1 MFTQATPVYAHFSD
15 AYPDEF
21 SQWADIFEPGN
32 MTLQHQRMAAIIDD
46 TAVMHAA
53 KAVIGSI
60 LADDTERWS
69 GEDRLSRLDAM
80 WQFFDRA
87 SHLPEE
93 QPAGSHLRRR
103 PDDPLAFSSP
113 DQLRQ
118 SIASTAAKA
127 LELAALLRRTA
138 TAIGDVTNLEHAPA
152 LVAQL
157 EDLHDAAVMA
167 AHTYLDHP
175 LPCAVS
181 RRQWLQSRLAVLSI
195 YHLRENHSSL
205 IDAVRDALLAHEEE
219 RRAY

>member
-1 MFTQATPVYAHFSD
+1 MSSTHAPVRFSD

-21 SQWADIFEPGN
+21 AEWSDIFEQEN
-32 MTLQHQRMAAIIDD
+32 MTPQHQCMAAIIDD
-46 TAVMHAA
+46 PAVMHAA

-60 LADDTERWS
+60 LADESERWS
-69 GEDRLSRLDAM
+69 GEDRLARLDAV

-93 QPAGSHLRRR
+93 QPAGSHLRRQE
-103 PDDPLAFSSP
+103 DEPLAFSSP

-118 SIASTAAKA
+118 GITSTAAKA
-127 LELAALLRRTA
+127 LELAALLRQTA
-138 TAIGDVTNLEHAPA
+138 TTIGDVTTLDHAPA

-175 LPCAVS
+175 LPGARS
-181 RRQWLQSRLAVLSI
+181 WKQWLQSRLAVLSI
-195 YHLRENHSSL
+195 YHLRENHTAL
-205 IDAVRDALLAHEEE
+205 IDAVQAALIAHEEE

>member
-1 MFTQATPVYAHFSD
+1 MSTQATPVYTRFSD

-21 SQWADIFEPGN
+21 SEWSDIFEPGS
-32 MTLQHQRMAAIIDD
+32 MTLQHQRMAAIISDD
-46 TAVMHAA
+46 AVMHAA
-53 KAVIGSI
+53 KAVIANI

-69 GEDRLSRLDAM
+69 GEDRLARLDAV

-93 QPAGSHLRRR
+93 QPAGSHLRRQ
-103 PDDPLAFSSP
+103 DDEPLAFSSP

-118 SIASTAAKA
+118 DIASTAAKA

-138 TAIGDVTNLEHAPA
+138 AAIGDVTTLDHAPA

-175 LPCAVS
+175 LPGARS
-181 RRQWLQSRLAVLSI
+181 WSQWLQSRLAVLSI
-195 YHLRENHSSL
+195 YHLRENHTSL
-205 IDAVRDALLAHEEE
+205 IDAVRDALIAHEEE
-219 RRAY
+219 CRAY

>member
-1 MFTQATPVYAHFSD
+1 MSTQATPVYTRFSD

-21 SQWADIFEPGN
+21 SEWADIFEPGS
-32 MTLQHQRMAAIIDD
+32 MTLQHQRMAAIISDD
-46 TAVMHAA
+46 TAMRAA
-53 KAVIGSI
+53 KAVIANI
-60 LADDTERWS
+60 LADDTERWD
-69 GEDRLSRLDAM
+69 GEDRLARLDAV

-93 QPAGSHLRRR
+93 QPAGSHLRRQ
-103 PDDPLAFSSP
+103 DDESLMFSSP

-118 SIASTAAKA
+118 DITSTAAKA

-138 TAIGDVTNLEHAPA
+138 TAIGDVTTLDHAPA

-175 LPCAVS
+175 LPGARGWS
-181 RRQWLQSRLAVLSI
+181 
-195 YHLRENHSSL
+195 
-205 IDAVRDALLAHEEE
+205 
-219 RRAY
+219 

>member
-1 MFTQATPVYAHFSD
+1 MSSTHAPVRFSD

-21 SQWADIFEPGN
+21 AEWSDIFEQEN
-32 MTLQHQRMAAIIDD
+32 MTPQHQCMAAIIDD
-46 TAVMHAA
+46 PAVMHAA

-60 LADDTERWS
+60 LADESERWS
-69 GEDRLSRLDAM
+69 GEDRLTRLDAV

-103 PDDPLAFSSP
+103 NDEPLAFSSP

-118 SIASTAAKA
+118 GITSTAAKA
-127 LELAALLRRTA
+127 LELAALLRQTA
-138 TAIGDVTNLEHAPA
+138 TAIGDVTTLDHAPA

-157 EDLHDAAVMA
+157 EDLHDAALMA

-175 LPCAVS
+175 LPGAGS
-181 RRQWLQSRLAVLSI
+181 WKQWLQSRLAVLGI
-195 YHLRENHSSL
+195 YHLRENHTAL
-205 IDAVRDALLAHEEE
+205 IDAVQAALIAHEEE

>member
-1 MFTQATPVYAHFSD
+1 MFTQATPAYALFSD

-21 SQWADIFEPGN
+21 SQGADIFEPGN

-46 TAVMHAA
+46 PAVMHAA
-53 KAVIGSI
+53 KAVIDSI
-60 LADDTERWS
+60 LTDETERWS
-69 GEDRLSRLDAM
+69 GEDRLTRLDAV

-93 QPAGSHLRRR
+93 QPAGSHLRRQ
-103 PDDPLAFSSP
+103 DDEPLMFSSP

-118 SIASTAAKA
+118 DITSTAAKA
-127 LELAALLRRTA
+127 LELAALIRRTA
-138 TAIGDVTNLEHAPA
+138 AAIGDVTSLEHAPT

-175 LPCAVS
+175 LPSAGS
-181 RRQWLQSRLAVLSI
+181 WRQWLQSRLAVLSI
-195 YHLRENHSSL
+195 FHLRENHRPL

>member
-1 MFTQATPVYAHFSD
+1 MFTQATPNYARFSD

-21 SQWADIFEPGN
+21 SEWACIFEPEN
-32 MTLQHQRMAAIIDD
+32 MTLQQQRMAAIIDD
-46 TAVMHAA
+46 AAVMHAA
-53 KAVIGSI
+53 KAVIDSI
-60 LADDTERWS
+60 LADETERWS

-127 LELAALLRRTA
+127 LELATLIRRTA
-138 TAIGDVTNLEHAPA
+138 TAIGDVTSLEHAPA

-175 LPCAVS
+175 LPSAGS
-181 RRQWLQSRLAVLSI
+181 WSQWLQSRLAVLSI
-195 YHLRENHSSL
+195 YHLRENHAEF
-205 IDAVRDALLAHEEE
+205 IDAVRGALVAHEEK
-219 RRAY
+219 RRVC

>member
-1 MFTQATPVYAHFSD
+1 MPNAHAPVRFSD

-21 SQWADIFEPGN
+21 AEWSDIFEPEN
-32 MTLQHQRMAAIIDD
+32 MTPQHQCMAAIIDEP
-46 TAVMHAA
+46 AVMHAA

-60 LADDTERWS
+60 LADESERWS
-69 GEDRLSRLDAM
+69 GEDRLTRLDAV

-93 QPAGSHLRRR
+93 QPPGSHLRSQNNE
-103 PDDPLAFSSP
+103 PLAFSSP

-118 SIASTAAKA
+118 GITSTAAKA
-127 LELAALLRRTA
+127 LELAALLRQTA
-138 TAIGDVTNLEHAPA
+138 TAIGDVTTLDHAPA

-157 EDLHDAAVMA
+157 EDLHDAALMA

-175 LPCAVS
+175 LPGAGS
-181 RRQWLQSRLAVLSI
+181 WKQWLQSRLAVLGI
-195 YHLRENHSSL
+195 YHLRENHAAL
-205 IDAVRDALLAHEEE
+205 IAAVQAALIAHEEG